1 MPAPTALKQ
10 PPPAPEQQAA
20 PAIAN
25 ENEDELLVDIQQA
38 AATLTDP
45 SAAAPPGDTA
55 ENEMAI
61 DEEGRPKFAPGKNIV
76 CCDIIYGR
84 MCWLWM

>member
-20 PAIAN
+20 PAITN
-25 ENEDELLVDIQQA
+25 ENEDELLIDIQQA

-45 SAAAPPGDTA
+45 NAAEPPEETV
-55 ENEMAI
+55 ENEMAV
-61 DEEGRPKFAPGKNIV
+61 DEEGRPRFAPGKNIV
-76 CCDIIYGR
+76 CCHII
-84 MCWLWM
+84 